1 MKHISRHPSKV
12 TGWRARPKLARPC
25 PRHRHSLLAV
35 LGVLLGSAAAR
46 AYDEGPRLDE
56 RTAYTVDGGHLK
68 LGILSAEYGVLDR
81 LAIGIDPPAWAARA
95 VLPIWVPN
103 VHAEVGLI
111 QSPQFVLSLKV
122 GGYFADVGSDDAPG
136 TLTAVPVSVFAS
148 VELARRWWLHGEATY
163 LFADATGTGDLDDA
177 EVEGAVTARAAQ
189 LGAMLELRLSR
200 VTSLTLVG
208 RYQVYAGTLVFKGT
222 TEPDE
227 FTSVR
232 LEGTMQPRVE
242 HPWQVIPGVAFVWTN
257 VRLVAGVGYGNYF
270 IPGIGIAAQD
280 RSIVP
285 DLSFAV
291 VL

>member
-1 MKHISRHPSKV
+1 MKHTSNHPSAV
-12 TGWRARPKLARPC
+12 SGRRRRPTFAP
-25 PRHRHSLLAV
+25 PSARHRGSLLAA
-35 LGVLLGSAAAR
+35 LGVLLGSAAAQ
-46 AYDEGPRLDE
+46 ASEDAPRLDE

-68 LGILSAEYGVLDR
+68 LGILSAEYGVFDR
-81 LAIGIDPPAWAARA
+81 LAIGVDPPAWAARA

-103 VHAEVGLI
+103 VHAEVGVI
-111 QSPQFVLSLKV
+111 QSRQFLLSLKV
-122 GGYFADVGSDDAPG
+122 AGYWADVGSDDAPG
-136 TLTAVPVSVFAS
+136 TLTVVPVSAFAS

-208 RYQVYAGTLVFKGT
+208 RYQVYVGPLVFKGT
-222 TEPDE
+222 TEPDDY
-227 FTSVR
+227 TSVR
-232 LEGTMQPRVE
+232 LEGSMRPRVE

-280 RSIVP
+280 RSVVP